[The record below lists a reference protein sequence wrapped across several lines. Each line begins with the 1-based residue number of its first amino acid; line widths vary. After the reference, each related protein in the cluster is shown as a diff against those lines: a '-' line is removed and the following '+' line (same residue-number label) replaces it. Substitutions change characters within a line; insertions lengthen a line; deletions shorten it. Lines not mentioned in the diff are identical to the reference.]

1 MISKP
6 SQTRALSHLAPPETI
21 RAELA
26 SETDPNVRAK
36 ASGIIYWDLCDLFP
50 AHAAAAAEYRP
61 KFPVETCD
69 THRLYKLLRRCGYSV
84 RWAKSRSVLAK
95 IKGGGILNA
104 KKVRNPPRRKNE
116 I

>member
-1 MISKP
+1 MIPKP
-6 SQTRALSHLAPPETI
+6 SQTRDLSQLASPETI

-36 ASGIIYWDLCDLFP
+36 AFGILYWDLCDLFP
-50 AHAAAAAEYRP
+50 AHAAAAAEHRP
-61 KFPVETCD
+61 KFPVESCD
-69 THRLYKLLRRCGYSV
+69 THRLCKLLIRCGYSA

-95 IKGGGILNA
+95 IRDGGILNP

-116 I
+116 K